1 MAGEYHDLKKQH
13 YLSLISECARSGK
26 NKRQWCSENG
36 IKYATFMRWQ
46 ALLRDEAAEQIMEH
60 QAIVP
65 VKIAPPAPVN
75 SIPADASSPE
85 IRIRKGELSVA
96 LPSSLPAAYILE
108 IIKGF
113 S

>member
-1 MAGEYHDLKKQH
+1 MAGEYHNLKKQH
-13 YLSLISECARSGK
+13 YLSLISECAHSGK

-46 ALLRDEAAEQIMEH
+46 ALLRDEVAGQVMEQ

-75 SIPADASSPE
+75 SIPADAASTE
-85 IRIRKGELSVA
+85 IHIRKGEVSVT
-96 LPSSLPAAYILE
+96 LPSSLSAAYILE
-108 IIKGF
+108 IIKGL

>member
-1 MAGEYHDLKKQH
+1 MAGEYHNLKKQH
-13 YLSLISECARSGK
+13 YLSLISECAHSGK

-46 ALLRDEAAEQIMEH
+46 ALLRDEVAGQVMEQ

-75 SIPADASSPE
+75 SIPADATPTE
-85 IRIRKGELSVA
+85 IHIRKGEVSVT
-96 LPSSLPAAYILE
+96 LPSSLSAAYILE
-108 IIKGF
+108 IIKGL